1 MDNWDLRTSSLIGDE
16 NLEKLKDSAVA
27 VFGIGGVGS
36 FAVEALVRSGV
47 GTVYIYDNDTV
58 SESNI
63 NRQLIATTKT
73 VGDLKTSVMARR
85 ATEINPQI
93 NIIENPVFI
102 TNDTDIDI
110 NKFDFIIDAVDNVT
124 AKLHLIELAKQ
135 KNVPI
140 ISVMGTGNKLD
151 PTRLKVSDI
160 SKTNTCPLARVMRL
174 ELKKRGIRGVNVVW
188 SDELPIKQE
197 GDETVKENTRPAPA
211 SMTFVPSSAGILAA
225 SVAVRTII
233 TVMEGRNSVF

>member
-1 MDNWDLRTSSLIGDE
+1 MDNWDLRTVSLIGDE
-16 NLEKLKDSAVA
+16 NLEKLKNSAVA

-47 GTVYIYDNDTV
+47 GTVFIYDNDTV
-58 SESNI
+58 STSNI

-73 VGDLKTSVMARR
+73 VDELKTSVMAKH
-85 ATEINPQI
+85 AKEINPEVK
-93 NIIENPVFI
+93 IIENPVFI
-102 TNDTDIDI
+102 TGDTEIDVE
-110 NKFDFIIDAVDNVT
+110 KFDFIIDAVDNVT
-124 AKLHLIELAKQ
+124 AKLHLIECAKQ

-151 PTRLKVSDI
+151 PTKLMVSDI
-160 SKTNTCPLARVMRL
+160 SKTDTCPLARVMRL
-174 ELKKRGIRGVNVVW
+174 ELKKRSIKNVNVIW
-188 SDELPIKQE
+188 SNELPIKQS
-197 GDETVKENTRPAPA
+197 VKEQVKKDSRPAPA

-233 TVMEGRNSVF
+233 EL

>member
-1 MDNWDLRTSSLIGDE
+1 MDNWDLRTTSLIGGK
-16 NLEKLKDSAVA
+16 NKEKLKNSAVA

-36 FAVEALVRSGV
+36 FAVEALVRGGV

-58 SESNI
+58 SKSNI

-73 VGDLKTSVMARR
+73 VGELKTSVMAKR
-85 ATEINPQI
+85 AIEINPEI

-102 TNDTDIDI
+102 TNDTDIEVE
-110 NKFDFIIDAVDNVT
+110 KFDFIIDAVDNVT

-140 ISVMGTGNKLD
+140 ISVMGTVNKLD

-174 ELKKRGIRGVNVVW
+174 ELKKRSIRGVTVVW
-188 SDELPIKQE
+188 SDEIPREQTGEEQIKQ
-197 GDETVKENTRPAPA
+197 NSRRAPS

-225 SVAVRTII
+225 SVVVRSII
-233 TVMEGRNSVF
+233 EV

>member
-1 MDNWDLRTSSLIGDE
+1 VDNWDLRTLSLIGEE
-16 NLEKLKDSAVA
+16 NLEKLKNSAVA

-58 SESNI
+58 SASNI

-73 VGDLKTSVMARR
+73 VGELKTSVMARR

-102 TNDTDIDI
+102 TNETDIDV

-124 AKLHLIELAKQ
+124 AKLNIIESAKQ

-188 SDELPIKQE
+188 SDELPIKQV
-197 GDETVKENTRPAPA
+197 GDETVKENTRPAPS

-225 SVAVRTII
+225 SVAVRTI
-233 TVMEGRNSVF
+233 VGL